1 MLRNIL
7 LLTLVFCL
15 QQTHA
20 ISQAQIDL
28 SKLHKAQANEL
39 DFSQPMMLDGISI
52 PVCTMDGRQIGP
64 DSLAYY
70 LSSGEL
76 IPEPYV
82 NNQKEIKAFVL
93 RKSSEDERRMMMQM
107 SAPME
112 SEDLSTQTIPMN
124 LPLRN
129 LKNKEVQL
137 SDFNP
142 KKEKIIVIN
151 FWFIACKPCNMEMPE
166 LNKLVEKYKGK
177 DVEFLAIALD
187 EPSQLKSFLKK
198 TDFDYQ
204 VLSISDKDVAP
215 LNITGYPTHLILNRE
230 GKIVFKSMGYSPGS
244 IEALEKAIEGELP

>member
-1 MLRNIL
+1 
-7 LLTLVFCL
+7 
-15 QQTHA
+15 
-20 ISQAQIDL
+20 
-28 SKLHKAQANEL
+28 
-39 DFSQPMMLDGISI
+39 MMLDGISI
-52 PVCTMDGRQIGP
+52 PVCTVDGKQIGP

-76 IPEPYV
+76 IPEPFV

-112 SEDLSTQTIPMN
+112 SEDLSTQTIPKN

-142 KKEKIIVIN
+142 KKEKITVIN

-230 GKIVFKSMGYSPGS
+230 GQIVFKSMGYSPGS
-244 IEALEKAIEGELP
+244 IEALEKAIEAELP

>member
-1 MLRNIL
+1 
-7 LLTLVFCL
+7 
-15 QQTHA
+15 
-20 ISQAQIDL
+20 
-28 SKLHKAQANEL
+28 
-39 DFSQPMMLDGISI
+39 MLDGISI
-52 PVCTMDGRQIGP
+52 PVCTVDGKQIGP

-76 IPEPYV
+76 IPEPFV

-112 SEDLSTQTIPMN
+112 SEDLSTQTIPKN

-142 KKEKIIVIN
+142 KKEKITVIN

-230 GKIVFKSMGYSPGS
+230 GQIVFKSMGYSPGS
-244 IEALEKAIEGELP
+244 IEALEKAIEAELP

>member
-1 MLRNIL
+1 M
-7 LLTLVFCL
+7 
-15 QQTHA
+15 TH
-20 ISQAQIDL
+20 AQIDL

-39 DFSQPMMLDGISI
+39 DFSQPMMLDGITI
-52 PVCTMDGRQIGP
+52 PVCMMDGRQIGP
-64 DSLAYY
+64 DSLGYY
-70 LSSGEL
+70 LSSGTL
-76 IPEPYV
+76 IPEPFV
-82 NNQKEIKAFVL
+82 NDQKQIQAFVL
-93 RKSSEDERRMMMQM
+93 RKSSEDERHMMMQM
-107 SAPME
+107 STPLE
-112 SEDLSTQTIPMN
+112 SEDLSTLTIPMD

-129 LKNKEVQL
+129 LKNKGVQL

-142 KKEKIIVIN
+142 KKEKITVIN

-204 VLSISDKDVAP
+204 VLSISQKDVAP

-230 GKIVFKSMGYSPGS
+230 GKLVFKSTGYSPGS
-244 IEALEKAIEGELP
+244 IEALEKAIEGEFN

>member
-1 MLRNIL
+1 MI
-7 LLTLVFCL
+7 
-15 QQTHA
+15 H
-20 ISQAQIDL
+20 AQIDL

-64 DSLAYY
+64 DSLGYY
-70 LSSGEL
+70 LESFEVYV
-76 IPEPYV
+76 PEPYV
-82 NNQKEIKAFVL
+82 NDQKQIKAFVL
-93 RKSSEDERRMMMQM
+93 RQATEDEKRMIKQM
-107 SAPME
+107 WGSVENTDLGKLPM
-112 SEDLSTQTIPMN
+112 D

-142 KKEKIIVIN
+142 NKGKIVVIN

-166 LNKLVEKYKGK
+166 LNKLVEKYKGS

-187 EPSQLKSFLKK
+187 DPSQLKSFLKK

-215 LNITGYPTHLILNRE
+215 LNITGYPTHLILNRD
-230 GKIVFKSMGYSPGS
+230 GKIVYKSMGYSPGS
-244 IEALEKAIEGELP
+244 IEALEKAIEGELR